1 MGRDSGDDFID
12 RLVTRDL
19 TGDRTDFSD
28 DDVQFA
34 RRNPQVLRKLSD
46 PLEVKKR
53 YLYVLF
59 GTALAMA
66 LASKTIEY
74 TRVLEQFVVVHDL
87 LTNVLFSVSIEV
99 FGAATVAFVME
110 LVFQRRVAEN
120 RRLVK
125 ALAREASSDIRDS
138 VSGDGSATA
147 PTEPQR

>member
-1 MGRDSGDDFID
+1 MGRDSGDDFMD

-19 TGDRTDFSD
+19 TGDHTDFSD
-28 DDVQFA
+28 DDVEFA

-59 GTALAMA
+59 GAALVMA

-74 TRVLEQFVVVHDL
+74 TRVLEQYEVAHDL

-125 ALAREASSDIRDS
+125 ALAREASSDTPN
-138 VSGDGSATA
+138 SGSDNNRASAPA
-147 PTEPQR
+147 EPHR